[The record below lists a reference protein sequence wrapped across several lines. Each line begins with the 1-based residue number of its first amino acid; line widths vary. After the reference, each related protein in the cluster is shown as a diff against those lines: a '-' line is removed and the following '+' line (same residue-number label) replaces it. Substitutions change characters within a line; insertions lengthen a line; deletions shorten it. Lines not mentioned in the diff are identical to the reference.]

1 MGEERKRQSLADT
14 LRATSPIAGAALAS
28 TASAIRRISAPQE
41 ATPEAATTDG
51 DALPRVQHNK
61 VKPVI
66 RSVTK
71 PLSQPLSQSLD
82 HSLGHSAS
90 LSLDPS
96 QDPSLSQSLSQSRVA
111 DRLTK
116 YQRAVLSHL
125 LAARPYIIRYA
136 QLGQAVGLGEATTRT
151 ILRRLAALDFIK
163 FQRQRDGQIQGV
175 SISFN
180 ASLCEQFTQ
189 GHSLSQ
195 SLSQPVIKPL
205 SKPLASKK
213 IDLEEEIHL
222 SKDEPGERLLRLSDE
237 TFAQHWPDVF
247 AVGFGTDEIRRVVE
261 SRRAV
266 GKSNSRL
273 VEGLDHADF
282 ELRELRENHGVR
294 LDHKGQPVRNLAK
307 YIFNALCPNGYYSRP
322 KGYVSPAEQAEK
334 DGEKEARRIMEAHK
348 KREEAEFQAW
358 CCGLT
363 PEEKTVILRQYNG
376 GFASEEYRLKVAWM
390 QRSEKARQTAFD
402 GGNAPRIK
410 AQSTQATPS

>member
-28 TASAIRRISAPQE
+28 TAFAIRRISAPQE

-66 RSVTK
+66 RPVTK
-71 PLSQPLSQSLD
+71 PLSQSLD

-125 LAARPYIIRYA
+125 LATRPYIIRYA

-189 GHSLSQ
+189 GHSLSH

-334 DGEKEARRIMEAHK
+334 DAAEEARRIMEAHK

-358 CCGLT
+358 LGDLK
-363 PEEKTVILRQYNG
+363 PEERNAILRKAPPG
-376 GFASEEYRLKVAWM
+376 PADMTLKIAWRKHVEETIASHGLPGTSTADMAVGL
-390 QRSEKARQTAFD
+390 EKTA
-402 GGNAPRIK
+402 AM
-410 AQSTQATPS
+410 